1 MNDDLIRRLS
11 LFLLSLEHLQQT
23 GDISGEVNVESR
35 CAQNWFPAASPDP
48 RHLLPS
54 LRLLATGS
62 EDNYMSV
69 NIHSK
74 CAPIFFAF
82 YVFDKM
88 YERQMNDDEDAFDV
102 LYCIAFAL
110 MDAQWLVMPAKTCG
124 ERERKRGRS
133 FWANNPTS
141 PPPQLTPNDARSL
154 LSFFT
159 HDQLLS
165 VVQSIALCHPNVF
178 SAFGT
183 SGHLRPDR
191 ISSLRNPRPLEA
203 ANEMKI
209 DL

>member
-1 MNDDLIRRLS
+1 MRPKLVSSS
-11 LFLLSLEHLQQT
+11 LA
-23 GDISGEVNVESR
+23 G
-35 CAQNWFPAASPDP
+35 PSPFTPIATTP
-48 RHLLPS
+48 RH
-54 LRLLATGS
+54 R
-62 EDNYMSV
+62 
-69 NIHSK
+69 
-74 CAPIFFAF
+74 
-82 YVFDKM
+82 
-88 YERQMNDDEDAFDV
+88 ERDDEEAFDV

-110 MDAQWLVMPAKTCG
+110 MDAQWLVMPVWNLMRRRV
-124 ERERKRGRS
+124 EREREREGGV
-133 FWANNPTS
+133 FGPTTRPPRRQP
-141 PPPQLTPNDARSL
+141 PPPQLTPYDARSL
-154 LSFFT
+154 LSSFT